1 MASRDTE
8 KMKFPMVD
16 ILRKE
21 QEEKK
26 NISVEKD
33 DFSEVVQ
40 EDSLKILFDH
50 IIIFLN
56 NTIRTGL
63 KNTDQAFGH
72 GPNHLLSDHH
82 SGP

>member
-40 EDSLKILFDH
+40 EDSLKHHSPKIY
-50 IIIFLN
+50 FLN
-56 NTIRTGL
+56 NTNRTGS
-63 KNTDQAFGH
+63 KNTDQTFAD

>member
-40 EDSLKILFDH
+40 EDSLK
-50 IIIFLN
+50 
-56 NTIRTGL
+56 
-63 KNTDQAFGH
+63 
-72 GPNHLLSDHH
+72 HH
-82 SGP
+82 YPKICF

>member
-40 EDSLKILFDH
+40 EDSLK
-50 IIIFLN
+50 
-56 NTIRTGL
+56 
-63 KNTDQAFGH
+63 
-72 GPNHLLSDHH
+72 HH
-82 SGP
+82 SPKICF

>member
-40 EDSLKILFDH
+40 EDFLKILFDH
-50 IIIFLN
+50 KIIFLN

-63 KNTDQAFGH
+63 KNTDHTFAH
-72 GPNHLLSDHH
+72 GPNHSLLDHH